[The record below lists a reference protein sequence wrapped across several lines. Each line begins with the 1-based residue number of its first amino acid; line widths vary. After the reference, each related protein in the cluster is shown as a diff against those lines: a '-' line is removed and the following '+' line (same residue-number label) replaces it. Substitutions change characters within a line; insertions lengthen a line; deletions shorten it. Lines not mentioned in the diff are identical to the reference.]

1 MKHDPNIQIQLS
13 SWLLPI
19 LTTALII
26 LQFLR
31 PYQGWL
37 ALLIGL
43 GGAWIIGWFWTWRLA
58 RGLRLI
64 REMRYGWA
72 QVGDR
77 VEERFQLIN
86 TSIVAAPW
94 VEVIDQS
101 TLPTGGAP
109 PATLDRGSIWFN
121 DNAPASR
128 IVSAGSRGLIRWY
141 TEAVC
146 ARRGVFTIG
155 PTTVRASDP
164 LGLWALSLHDPATT
178 MLMVLPPIVPLPAI
192 EVAPG
197 GRVGEG
203 KPRAHTLERVVT
215 AAEVR
220 DWAPGDSLRFV
231 HWPTTARRDSFFV
244 RQFDSASASDWWI
257 FLDMNRAAQVG
268 EAQDSTDE
276 HAIILAASLAD
287 RGLGSG
293 RAVGMAAHSDDLIW
307 LTPRAGES
315 QRWEILR
322 ALAVL
327 NRGPVSLR
335 DLLTRT
341 RSSLRTLASLILI
354 TPAVGGDWIDSL
366 VPLIQR
372 GVTPTVLLLDSV
384 SFGGSV
390 DPGPTLAALTDLG
403 VAHYV
408 IDRSLLNQ
416 PQARP
421 GRQGQWEWHVSP
433 HGKAIARGPAR
444 EASWRALS

>member
-1 MKHDPNIQIQLS
+1 MKRDPNVQIQLS
-13 SWLLPI
+13 SWLLPL
-19 LTTALII
+19 LTAALIL
-26 LQFLR
+26 LQIVR
-31 PYQGWL
+31 PYKGWL
-37 ALLIGL
+37 VLLIGL
-43 GGAWIIGWFWTWRLA
+43 GGAWIVGWFWAWRLS

-94 VEVIDQS
+94 VEVIDHS

-109 PATLDRGSIWFN
+109 NTGDRGSIWFD
-121 DNAPASR
+121 DNATANRVASM
-128 IVSAGSRGLIRWY
+128 GSRDTARWY
-141 TEAVC
+141 VGAVC

-155 PTTVRASDP
+155 PTTVRTGDP
-164 LGLWALSLHDPATT
+164 LGLCTLNLHDPATT
-178 MLMVLPPIVPLPAI
+178 TLLVMPPILPLPAI

-203 KPRAHTLERVVT
+203 KPRANTLERTVT

-220 DWAPGDSLRFV
+220 DYAPGDSLRSI
-231 HWPTTARRDSFFV
+231 HWPTTARRESLFV

-257 FLDMNRAAQVG
+257 FLDLDRDAQAG
-268 EAQDSTDE
+268 EGGDSTDE

-287 RGLGSG
+287 HGLQQG
-293 RAVGMAAHSDDLIW
+293 RAVGLAAHGAELAW
-307 LTPRAGES
+307 LAPHAGES

-322 ALAVL
+322 ALAIL
-327 NRGPVSLR
+327 ERGSIRLKELLARTRPSLR
-335 DLLTRT
+335 
-341 RSSLRTLASLILI
+341 SLASLIVI
-354 TPAVGGDWIDSL
+354 TPAASGDWIDSL
-366 VPLIQR
+366 LPLIQR
-372 GVTPTVLLLDSV
+372 GVTPTVLLLDAA
-384 SFGGSV
+384 SFGGSG
-390 DPGPTLAALTDLG
+390 DLRPTLGTLTDLN

-421 GRQGQWEWHVSP
+421 GAQGRWEWHVTP
-433 HGKAIARGPAR
+433 HGKAIATGA
-444 EASWRALS
+444 ASDAAWRSLS